1 MKLGARIFK
10 TGIAIVFAL
19 FIADVLN
26 LPNPVFAGIAAIFAI
41 QPTIYRSYLTIVEQI
56 QGNLIGATTAVIFV
70 LLFGHQIVTVGFAAV
85 IIILIMLKLGLEKSV
100 SLALVT
106 MIAIMEI
113 KGDAF
118 LSFAL
123 LRLVTIV
130 IGVLS
135 AFIVNLLFMP
145 PKYETKLFQAIHQSQ
160 DEIIRWIRLAG
171 RQASEHIATKK
182 SLDKLKER
190 LTNVNQL
197 YSLFKEERSYFKK
210 NTVAKAR
217 KLVIY
222 RQMIAT
228 SQSSY
233 EVLAKLHKYENELLN
248 LPEHFRMMIQERLD
262 TLLTYHEQVHLKF
275 VGKLKS
281 GKLSESL
288 NEEFIQ
294 RQEVMDI
301 FAKEIA
307 ITKEEE
313 EFSAYHLLHVLS
325 SLLNYEEQLEHLDR
339 LIVSNQRRHGHDVSE
354 ELQNEIY

>member
-19 FIADVLN
+19 FLAETLE

-41 QPTIYRSYLTIVEQI
+41 QPSIYRSYRTIVEQI
-56 QGNLIGATTAVIFV
+56 QGNLIGATTAITFV
-70 LLFGHQIVTVGFAAV
+70 LIFGHQIVTVGLAAV
-85 IIILIMLKLGLEKSV
+85 IIILIMLKLGLEKSI

-118 LSFAL
+118 LSFAI

-145 PKYETKLFQAIHQSQ
+145 PKYETKLFQSIHQAQ

-190 LTNVNQL
+190 LTQTDLL
-197 YSLFKEERSYFKK
+197 YSLFKEERSYLKR
-210 NTVAKAR
+210 NPMAKAR

-228 SQSSY
+228 SKSSY
-233 EVLAKLHKYENELLN
+233 EVLSKLHKFENELIN

-262 TLLTYHEQVHLKF
+262 ALLTYHEQVHLKF

-281 GKLSESL
+281 DKLSDSL
-288 NEEFIQ
+288 TTEFLQ
-294 RQEVMDI
+294 RKEVMDI
-301 FAKEIA
+301 FVKEIS

-325 SLLNYEEQLEHLDR
+325 AILDYDEQLEYLNR
-339 LIVSNQRRHGHDVSE
+339 LIVSSQHRKDHVISTA
-354 ELQNEIY
+354 LQDEIY

>member
-19 FIADVLN
+19 FIADVLS

-56 QGNLIGATTAVIFV
+56 QGNLIGAITAVIFV
-70 LLFGHQIVTVGFAAV
+70 LVFGHQIVTVGFAAV
-85 IIILIMLKLGLEKSV
+85 IIILVMLKLGLEKSV

-118 LSFAL
+118 LSFAA
-123 LRLVTIV
+123 LRFVTIV

-145 PKYETKLFQAIHQSQ
+145 PKYETKLFQAIHQAQ

-171 RQASEHIATKK
+171 RQASEHVATKK

-197 YSLFKEERSYFKK
+197 YTLFKEERSYFKK
-210 NTVAKAR
+210 NTMVKAR

-222 RQMIAT
+222 RQMIAA

-233 EVLAKLHKYENELLN
+233 EVLSRLHKFENELLN

-262 TLLTYHEQVHLKF
+262 SLLTYHEQIHLKF

-281 GKLSESL
+281 GKLMESL
-288 NEEFIQ
+288 NEEHIQ

-307 ITKEEE
+307 LTKEEE

-325 SLLNYEEQLEHLDR
+325 ALLNYEEQLEHLDR
-339 LIVSNQRRHGHDVSE
+339 LIVSNQRRHGHELSTELRE
-354 ELQNEIY
+354 EIF

>member
-354 ELQNEIY
+354 ELQNEI

>member
-19 FIADVLN
+19 FIADVLS

-56 QGNLIGATTAVIFV
+56 QGNLIGAITAVIFV
-70 LLFGHQIVTVGFAAV
+70 LVFGHQIVTVGFAAV
-85 IIILIMLKLGLEKSV
+85 IIILVMLKLGLEKSV

-118 LSFAL
+118 LSFAT
-123 LRLVTIV
+123 LRFVTIV

-145 PKYETKLFQAIHQSQ
+145 PKYETKLFQAIHQAQ

-171 RQASEHIATKK
+171 RQASEHVATKK

-197 YSLFKEERSYFKK
+197 YTLFKEERSYFKR
-210 NTVAKAR
+210 NTMVKAR

-222 RQMIAT
+222 RQMIAA
-228 SQSSY
+228 SESSH
-233 EVLAKLHKYENELLN
+233 EVLFRLHKFENELLN

-262 TLLTYHEQVHLKF
+262 SLLTYHEQIHLKF

-281 GKLSESL
+281 GKLTESL
-288 NEEFIQ
+288 NEDYIQ

-307 ITKEEE
+307 LTKEEE

-325 SLLNYEEQLEHLDR
+325 ALLNYDEQLEHLDR
-339 LIVSNQRRHGHDVSE
+339 LIVSNQRRHGHELSNELRE
-354 ELQNEIY
+354 EIF